1 MAMPT
6 MGPENEVALWN
17 GKVKGQGQIPGQ
29 ARASRPQGGSWAVQL
44 ARSGRSWPHGLS
56 LGVLRHQLGTV
67 VGQARQQIGPAPV
80 EEVVQCDT
88 WVLAYLYQVLMRPS
102 LQAH

>member
-29 ARASRPQGGSWAVQL
+29 ARASRLREGAGLYNWPGQGGA
-44 ARSGRSWPHGLS
+44 
-56 LGVLRHQLGTV
+56 
-67 VGQARQQIGPAPV
+67 GPT
-80 EEVVQCDT
+80 D
-88 WVLAYLYQVLMRPS
+88 
-102 LQAH
+102 